1 MRPVRLELKG
11 FTSFRDDQAIDFDG
25 LDLFAIAGPT
35 GSGKSSILDAITY
48 ALYGY
53 VDRVGRQVGQ
63 LISQGQPRMAVM
75 LQFGVGKDRYRVTR
89 STPAHGASKILLE
102 GWQDG
107 EWRQAGEGADRVRE
121 ADAMIKQAIGL
132 DYDAFTR
139 SVLLP
144 QGKFAE
150 FLVGDA
156 RDRRS
161 ILTELLGLELFERL
175 AKLTGEI
182 KRVASA
188 DADANER
195 LLSTEYAGV
204 TEEAVTEAAAVA
216 DEASARDA
224 SLAKAEGTI
233 RKLSDRWAE
242 TARSVQELRTCAVD
256 ARHAG
261 GIAAESAEALEE
273 LADRLVDARA
283 AATASAKAAEARAKE
298 AVKAKTALDKAEADW
313 GGAKQVASLR
323 ARAEGLAGVRAEV
336 TKARTAAKVAGAS
349 IPKLA
354 KALEAAELAVAARV
368 AEAEAAI
375 AALEASE
382 EALDRATHADLVAAV
397 RSGVKVGEPCP
408 VCGRDIESLPKGRGR
423 GAQVLERAKAGHA
436 KARGSAEHA
445 SEALQRAR
453 MDRDGAERE
462 AAQAERE
469 ASRIEEDLA
478 TLNEELDL
486 AETELG
492 AAFGAKVPADPIAVL
507 DGRLGRLEDLD
518 RSCDAAE
525 AALAEAKDE
534 RVAAERERD
543 ALTARAG
550 EVRGR
555 LGGLAVSGLAERA
568 RTLAGPDLGLPE
580 LPSAAT
586 ITDAAE
592 LLAVATAL
600 ADGLGSLAD
609 SLDELA
615 SARAEGEAALLAEAN
630 GIVGEGFESAPSLS
644 VLVDAVARA
653 RTAAA
658 RDAATT
664 EHRSAELRAKLANAK
679 DLIER
684 VTEQRGRAA
693 RFDALSKELRADR
706 IIAFLQVE
714 ALQILAAAGSE
725 HLSTLSGGRYRLAF
739 DQDEFFVI
747 DAWNGEERRSAR
759 TLSGGE
765 TFLASLGLAL
775 ALSQQVRSL
784 SLTRRADM
792 DSLFLDEGF
801 GTLDPETLEVVV
813 DAIEQLGSD
822 GRMVGVITHVRE
834 LALRLPARIEV
845 DGSPRGSRIQVI
857 A

>member
-1 MRPVRLELKG
+1 
-11 FTSFRDDQAIDFDG
+11 
-25 LDLFAIAGPT
+25 
-35 GSGKSSILDAITY
+35 
-48 ALYGY
+48 
-53 VDRVGRQVGQ
+53 
-63 LISQGQPRMAVM
+63 
-75 LQFGVGKDRYRVTR
+75 
-89 STPAHGASKILLE
+89 
-102 GWQDG
+102 
-107 EWRQAGEGADRVRE
+107 
-121 ADAMIKQAIGL
+121 MIKQAIGL

-408 VCGRDIESLPKGRGR
+408 VCGRDIESLPKGRG
-423 GAQVLERAKAGHA
+423 AQALERAKAGHA

-609 SLDELA
+609 GLDELA

-644 VLVDAVARA
+644 VLVDAVARV

-658 RDAATT
+658 RDAATA

-775 ALSQQVRSL
+775 ALSEQVRSL

-834 LALRLPARIEV
+834 LALRLPPRIEV

>member
-48 ALYGY
+48 ALYGS
-53 VDRVGRQVGQ
+53 VDRVGKQVAQ
-63 LISQGQPRMAVM
+63 LVSQGQPRMAVM
-75 LQFGVGKDRYRVTR
+75 LQFGVGKERYRVAR
-89 STPAHGASKILLE
+89 STPAHGGSKILLE
-102 GWQDG
+102 RWEDG

-121 ADAMIKQAIGL
+121 ADAMIRQAIGL
-132 DYDAFTR
+132 DFEAFTR

-156 RDRRS
+156 KDRRN

-175 AKLTGEI
+175 ARLAGEI
-182 KRVASA
+182 KRMASA
-188 DADANER
+188 EAGANER

-204 TEEAVTEAAAVA
+204 TEEAVAEAAAVA
-216 DEASARDA
+216 AEAAARDA
-224 SLAKAEGTI
+224 SLAAAEGTL
-233 RKLSDRWAE
+233 RKLADRWAE
-242 TARSVQELRTCAVD
+242 SERSVQELRTCAVD
-256 ARHAG
+256 ARRAG
-261 GIAAESAEALEE
+261 AIATESAQALED
-273 LADRLVDARA
+273 LADRLAEAEA
-283 AATASAKAAEARAKE
+283 AASAATTATEARAKE
-298 AVKAKTALDKAEADW
+298 ARKARAAWEKAQAGW
-313 GGAKQVASLR
+313 GGTAQLASLR
-323 ARAEGLAGVRAEV
+323 ARAEGLAGSRAEV
-336 TKARTAAKVAGAS
+336 AKARAAAKAARAL
-349 IPKLA
+349 IPKLT
-354 KALEAAELAVAARV
+354 KRLETAEQAVAARV
-368 AEAEAAI
+368 GEAEAAI
-375 AALEASE
+375 TAVESSE

-397 RSGVKVGEPCP
+397 RSGVKVGDPCP
-408 VCGRDIESLPKGRGR
+408 VCGRAIGSLPKAR
-423 GAQVLERAKAGHA
+423 GAQALERVKAAHA
-436 KARGSAEHA
+436 KARRSAEQA
-445 SEALQRAR
+445 SEGLQRAWA
-453 MDRDGAERE
+453 DRDEAKRE
-462 AAQAERE
+462 AGQAERE
-469 ASRIEEDLA
+469 AIRIEEHLA
-478 TLNEELDL
+478 GVLGEVET
-486 AETELG
+486 AEAEI
-492 AAFGAKVPADPIAVL
+492 AEAFGGRVPTDPVAVL

-518 RSCDAAE
+518 RSCDVAD

-534 RVAAERERD
+534 RGIAERERD
-543 ALTARAG
+543 GLTARAA

-555 LGGLAVSGLAERA
+555 LGGLSVSGLVERA

-580 LPSAAT
+580 LPQAAPV
-586 ITDAAE
+586 TDAGE
-592 LLAVATAL
+592 LLAAATAL
-600 ADGLGSLAD
+600 AHWLGSLAER
-609 SLDELA
+609 LDEFA
-615 SARAEGEAALLAEAN
+615 SARAEGEAALLAEAR
-630 GIVGEGFESAPSLS
+630 GTVGDGFESAANLS
-644 VLVDAVARA
+644 ELVDAVAVA

-658 RDAATT
+658 REAATA
-664 EHRSAELRAKLANAK
+664 EHRSSELRAKLANAR

-684 VTEQRGRAA
+684 VTEQRGRTS

-714 ALQILAAAGSE
+714 ALQILAAVGSE

-775 ALSQQVRSL
+775 ALSEQVRSL
-784 SLTRRADM
+784 SLTRRADL

-845 DGSPRGSRIQVI
+845 DGSPRGSQIQVI

>member
-1 MRPVRLELKG
+1 MRPIRLELKG
-11 FTSFRDDQAIDFDG
+11 FTSFRDDQVIDFEG

-35 GSGKSSILDAITY
+35 GSGKSSILDAVTY

-53 VDRVGRQVGQ
+53 VDRVGKQVGQ
-63 LISQGQPRMAVM
+63 LVSQGQPRMAVM
-75 LQFGVGKDRYRVTR
+75 LEFGVGKDRYQVAR

-102 GWQDG
+102 RWQDG

-121 ADAMIKQAIGL
+121 ADAMIKQAVGL

-156 RDRRS
+156 KDRRN

-175 AKLTGEI
+175 AKLAGEI

-188 DADANER
+188 EAEANER

-204 TEEAVTEAAAVA
+204 TEHAVADAAAVA
-216 DEASARDA
+216 KEAAAHDA
-224 SLAKAEGTI
+224 SLAAAEGEL
-233 RKLSDRWAE
+233 RKLADRWTE

-256 ARHAG
+256 ARRAAG
-261 GIAAESAEALEE
+261 VAAESAEALED
-273 LADRLVDARA
+273 LAGRLLEAQAGAKA
-283 AATASAKAAEARAKE
+283 AAKAAEARAKE
-298 AVKAKTALDKAEADW
+298 AVKAKAALGKAEGDW
-313 GGAKQVASLR
+313 GGTKKVASLR
-323 ARAEGLAGVRAEV
+323 ARAEGLAGARAEV
-336 TKARTAAKVAGAS
+336 AEVRAAAKVARAS
-349 IPKLA
+349 GPKLA
-354 KALEAAELAVAARV
+354 KALGAAEQAVAARV
-368 AEAEAAI
+368 VEAEAAI
-375 AALEASE
+375 AALEAAE
-382 EALDRATHADLVAAV
+382 AALDRATHADVVAAV
-397 RSGVKVGEPCP
+397 RSGVKVGDPCP
-408 VCGRDIESLPKGRGR
+408 VCGRAIESLPRARGVQ
-423 GAQVLERAKAGHA
+423 ALERAKAAHV
-436 KARGSAEHA
+436 KARGIAERA
-445 SEALQRAR
+445 NEALQRAR
-453 MDRDGAERE
+453 ADRDGAERE
-462 AAQAERE
+462 AGQAERE
-469 ASRIEEDLA
+469 ATRIEEQLSR
-478 TLNEELDL
+478 LLEELDI
-486 AETELG
+486 AETELA
-492 AAFGAKVPADPIAVL
+492 AAFGGKVPADPVAVL
-507 DGRLGRLEDLD
+507 DGRLERLEELD
-518 RSCDAAE
+518 RSCDGAE
-525 AALAEAKDE
+525 GALAQAKED

-555 LGGLAVSGLAERA
+555 LGGLAVSGLVERA
-568 RTLAGPDLGLPE
+568 RSLAGPELGPPGLPQ
-580 LPSAAT
+580 AAT
-586 ITDAAE
+586 ITDASE

-600 ADGLGSLAD
+600 AGGLGSLAED
-609 SLDELA
+609 LDELA
-615 SARAEGEAALLAEAN
+615 SARAEGEAAVLAEAR
-630 GIVGEGFESAPSLS
+630 GIVGGGFESEPSLS
-644 VLVDAVARA
+644 ELVDAVAGA

-658 RDAATT
+658 RDAATA
-664 EHRSAELRAKLANAK
+664 EHRSAELRTKLANAK
-679 DLIER
+679 DMIER
-684 VTEQRGRAA
+684 VTEQRGRAS

-775 ALSQQVRSL
+775 ALSEQVRSL
-784 SLTRRADM
+784 SLTRHADM

>member
-175 AKLTGEI
+175 AKLAGEI

-204 TEEAVTEAAAVA
+204 TEEAVAEAAAVA

-313 GGAKQVASLR
+313 GGDKQVASLR

-408 VCGRDIESLPKGRGR
+408 VCGRDIESLPKAP
-423 GAQVLERAKAGHA
+423 GAQALERAKAGHA

-445 SEALQRAR
+445 SEALQRGR

-492 AAFGAKVPADPIAVL
+492 ATFGAKVPADPIAVL

-534 RVAAERERD
+534 RVAAEREHD

-609 SLDELA
+609 GLDELA

-658 RDAATT
+658 RDAATA
-664 EHRSAELRAKLANAK
+664 EHRLDELRAKLANAK

-775 ALSQQVRSL
+775 ALSEQVRSL

>member
-1 MRPVRLELKG
+1 MRPIRLELKG

-35 GSGKSSILDAITY
+35 GSGKSSILDAMTY

-63 LISQGQPRMAVM
+63 LVSQGQPRMAVM
-75 LQFGVGKDRYRVTR
+75 LEFGVGKDRYRVAR
-89 STPAHGASKILLE
+89 STPARGASRILLE
-102 GWQDG
+102 RWLEG
-107 EWRQAGEGADRVRE
+107 EWRQAGEGADRIRE
-121 ADAMIKQAIGL
+121 ADAMIKQVVGL
-132 DYDAFTR
+132 DYEAFTR

-156 RDRRS
+156 KDRRN

-175 AKLTGEI
+175 AKLAGEM

-188 DADANER
+188 EADANER

-204 TEEAVTEAAAVA
+204 TEEAVADAAAVA
-216 DEASARDA
+216 KGAVARDA
-224 SLAKAEGTI
+224 SLAAAEGEL
-233 RKLSDRWAE
+233 RKLADRWAE

-256 ARHAG
+256 ARRAAG
-261 GIAAESAEALEE
+261 VAAESAGELQDLAGGLLEAQ
-273 LADRLVDARA
+273 AR
-283 AATASAKAAEARAKE
+283 AKAAAKAVDARAKE
-298 AVKAKTALDKAEADW
+298 AMKAKAALEAEADW
-313 GGAKQVASLR
+313 GGTKRVASLR
-323 ARAEGLAGVRAEV
+323 ARAEGLAGAQVEVAEARA
-336 TKARTAAKVAGAS
+336 AAKTARAS
-349 IPKLA
+349 GPKLA
-354 KALEAAELAVAARV
+354 KALEAAEQAIAARV
-368 AEAEAAI
+368 AEAEASI
-375 AALEASE
+375 AALEAAES
-382 EALDRATHADLVAAV
+382 ALDRATHADLVAAV
-397 RSGVKVGEPCP
+397 QSGVKGGDPCP
-408 VCGRDIESLPKGRGR
+408 VCGRAIESLPKAR
-423 GAQVLERAKAGHA
+423 GAQALERAKAAHA
-436 KARGSAEHA
+436 KARGNAETA
-445 SEALQRAR
+445 REALQRAR
-453 MDRDGAERE
+453 ADRDGAERE
-462 AAQAERE
+462 AGQAERE
-469 ASRIEEDLA
+469 ATRIEEQLSR
-478 TLNEELDL
+478 LLEELDI
-486 AETELG
+486 AESELTAG
-492 AAFGAKVPADPIAVL
+492 FEEKVPADPVAVL
-507 DGRLGRLEDLD
+507 DGRLERLEELD
-518 RSCDAAE
+518 RSCDGAQ
-525 AALAEAKDE
+525 AALAEAKEE
-534 RVAAERERD
+534 RVGAERERD
-543 ALTARAG
+543 GIAARAG

-555 LGGLAVSGLAERA
+555 LGGLAVSGLIERI
-568 RTLAGPDLGLPE
+568 RSFAGPELGLPE
-580 LPSAAT
+580 LPQDAA
-586 ITDAAE
+586 ITDAGE
-592 LLAVATAL
+592 LLAVAKAL
-600 ADGLGSLAD
+600 AEGLGSVAED
-609 SLDELA
+609 LDQLA
-615 SARAEGEAALLAEAN
+615 SARAEGEADLLAEAR
-630 GIVGEGFESAPSLS
+630 GIVGDGFESAQSLS
-644 VLVDAVARA
+644 ELVDAVAGA

-658 RDAATT
+658 RDAATA

-684 VTEQRGRAA
+684 VADQRARAS

-714 ALQILAAAGSE
+714 ALQILAAAGAE
-725 HLSTLSGGRYRLAF
+725 HLSILSGGRYRLAF

-775 ALSQQVRSL
+775 ALSEQVRSL
-784 SLTRRADM
+784 SLSPRADM

-845 DGSPRGSRIQVI
+845 EGSPRGSRIQVM

>member
-48 ALYGY
+48 ALFGY
-53 VDRVGRQVGQ
+53 VDRVGKQVAQ
-63 LISQGQPRMAVM
+63 LVSQGQPRMAVM
-75 LQFGVGKDRYRVTR
+75 LQFGVGKERYRVAR
-89 STPAHGASKILLE
+89 STPTHGGSKILLE
-102 GWQDG
+102 RWEDG

-132 DYDAFTR
+132 DYEAFTR

-156 RDRRS
+156 KDRRN

-175 AKLTGEI
+175 ARLAGEI
-182 KRVASA
+182 KRTASA
-188 DADANER
+188 EAGANER

-204 TEEAVTEAAAVA
+204 TEEAVAEAAAVA
-216 DEASARDA
+216 EEAAARDA
-224 SLAKAEGTI
+224 NLADAEVTL
-233 RKLSDRWAE
+233 RKLADRWAE
-242 TARSVQELRTCAVD
+242 TERSVRELRTCAVD
-256 ARHAG
+256 ARRAG
-261 GIAAESAEALEE
+261 TIAAESAEALED
-273 LADRLVDARA
+273 LADRLVEAEAAASAAAKATEAGAKEARKARA
-283 AATASAKAAEARAKE
+283 ALEKAQ
-298 AVKAKTALDKAEADW
+298 TGW
-313 GGAKQVASLR
+313 GGTAQVASLR
-323 ARAEGLAGVRAEV
+323 ARAEALAGSRAEV
-336 TKARTAAKVAGAS
+336 AKARAAAKAARAV

-354 KALEAAELAVAARV
+354 KGVEAAEQAVAAQV
-368 AEAEAAI
+368 GEAEAAI
-375 AALEASE
+375 AAFESSE

-397 RSGVKVGEPCP
+397 RSGVNVGDPCP
-408 VCGRDIESLPKGRGR
+408 VCGRAIGSLPKAR
-423 GAQVLERAKAGHA
+423 GAQGLERAKAAHA
-436 KARGSAEHA
+436 TARRSAEQA

-453 MDRDGAERE
+453 ADRDE
-462 AAQAERE
+462 AARQAGQAERE
-469 ASRIEEDLA
+469 SIRIEEHLA
-478 TLNEELDL
+478 GVMGELES
-486 AETELG
+486 AESEI
-492 AAFGAKVPADPIAVL
+492 AEAFGGRVPTDAVAVL
-507 DGRLGRLEDLD
+507 DGRLARLEDLD
-518 RSCDAAE
+518 RSCDVAE

-534 RVAAERERD
+534 RVIAERERD
-543 ALTARAG
+543 GLIARAA

-555 LGGLAVSGLAERA
+555 LGGLSVSGLVERA

-580 LPSAAT
+580 LPQAAPV
-586 ITDAAE
+586 TDAGE
-592 LLAVATAL
+592 LLAAATAL
-600 ADGLGSLAD
+600 AHGLGSLAER
-609 SLDELA
+609 LDELA
-615 SARAEGEAALLAEAN
+615 SARAEGEAALLAEAR
-630 GIVGEGFESAPSLS
+630 GTVGVGFEPAASLS
-644 VLVDAVARA
+644 ELVDAVAGA

-658 RDAATT
+658 REAATA
-664 EHRSAELRAKLANAK
+664 EHRSSELMAKLANAR

-684 VTEQRGRAA
+684 VTEQRGRAS

-725 HLSTLSGGRYRLAF
+725 HLSILSGGRYRLAF

-775 ALSQQVRSL
+775 ALSEQVRSL
-784 SLTRRADM
+784 SLTRRADL

-845 DGSPRGSRIQVI
+845 DGSPRGSQIQVI

>member
-53 VDRVGRQVGQ
+53 VDRVGKQVGQ
-63 LISQGQPRMAVM
+63 LVSQGQPRMAVM
-75 LQFGVGKDRYRVTR
+75 LQFGVGKDRYRVAR

-102 GWQDG
+102 RWQDG

-175 AKLTGEI
+175 AKLAGEI
-182 KRVASA
+182 KRMASA
-188 DADANER
+188 DAEANER

-204 TEEAVTEAAAVA
+204 TEEAVAEAAAVA

-224 SLAKAEGTI
+224 SLAEAEGTL

-256 ARHAG
+256 ARNAG

-273 LADRLVDARA
+273 LADRLVDAQA
-283 AATASAKAAEARAKE
+283 AALASAKAAEARAKE
-298 AVKAKTALDKAEADW
+298 AAKAKTALEKAEADW

-323 ARAEGLAGVRAEV
+323 ARAEGLAGARAEV
-336 TKARTAAKVAGAS
+336 AKARAAAKAAGTS
-349 IPKLA
+349 IPKLI
-354 KALEAAELAVAARV
+354 KALEGAELAVAARV

-375 AALEASE
+375 LALKASE
-382 EALDRATHADLVAAV
+382 EALDRATHADLVVAV

-408 VCGRDIESLPKGRGR
+408 ICGRAIESLPKAR
-423 GAQVLERAKAGHA
+423 GAQAQERAKAAHA
-436 KARGSAEHA
+436 KARGSAAHA
-445 SEALQRAR
+445 SEALQHAR
-453 MDRDGAERE
+453 TDRDGAERE
-462 AAQAERE
+462 ADQAERE
-469 ASRIEEDLA
+469 ASRIDADLA
-478 TLNEELDL
+478 TLNEELEL
-486 AETELG
+486 AETELA
-492 AAFGAKVPADPIAVL
+492 AAFGGKIPGDPIAVL
-507 DGRLGRLEDLD
+507 DGRLERLEDLD

-543 ALTARAG
+543 ALTALAG

-555 LGGLAVSGLAERA
+555 LGGLAVSGLADRA
-568 RTLAGPDLGLPE
+568 RTLVGPDLVLPE
-580 LPSAAT
+580 LPSAAA

-592 LLAVATAL
+592 LLTVATAL

-609 SLDELA
+609 GLDELA
-615 SARAEGEAALLAEAN
+615 SARAQGEAAILAEAN
-630 GIVGEGFESAPSLS
+630 GIVGEGFESAPSLPE
-644 VLVDAVARA
+644 LVDAVAQA

-658 RDAATT
+658 RDAATA
-664 EHRSAELRAKLANAK
+664 EHRSAALRAKLENAK

-684 VTEQRGRAA
+684 VTEQRGRAS

-725 HLSTLSGGRYRLAF
+725 HLLTLSGGRYRLAF
-739 DQDEFFVI
+739 DNDEFFVI

-775 ALSQQVRSL
+775 ALSEQVRSL
-784 SLTRRADM
+784 SLTGRADM

>member
-48 ALYGY
+48 ALYGS
-53 VDRVGRQVGQ
+53 VDRVGRQVAQ
-63 LISQGQPRMAVM
+63 LVSQGQPRMAVM
-75 LQFGVGKDRYRVTR
+75 LQFGVGKERYRVAR
-89 STPAHGASKILLE
+89 STPAHGGSKILLE
-102 GWQDG
+102 RWEDG
-107 EWRQAGEGADRVRE
+107 EWSQAGEGADRVRE
-121 ADAMIKQAIGL
+121 ADAMIRQAIGL
-132 DYDAFTR
+132 DYEAFTR

-156 RDRRS
+156 KDRRN

-175 AKLTGEI
+175 ARLAGEI
-182 KRVASA
+182 KRMASA
-188 DADANER
+188 EAGANER

-204 TEEAVTEAAAVA
+204 TEEAVAEAAAVA
-216 DEASARDA
+216 AEAAARDA
-224 SLAKAEGTI
+224 SLAAAEGTL
-233 RKLSDRWAE
+233 RMLADRWAE
-242 TARSVQELRTCAVD
+242 TERSVQELRACAVD
-256 ARHAG
+256 ARRAG
-261 GIAAESAEALEE
+261 AISAQSAEALED
-273 LADRLVDARA
+273 LADRLAEAETAASA
-283 AATASAKAAEARAKE
+283 AAKATEARAKE
-298 AVKAKTALDKAEADW
+298 ARKASAALEKARASW
-313 GGAKQVASLR
+313 GGTAQVASLR
-323 ARAEGLAGVRAEV
+323 GRAEALAGSRTDVAKARA
-336 TKARTAAKVAGAS
+336 AAKAARAV

-354 KALEAAELAVAARV
+354 KRLEAADQTVAARV
-368 AEAEAAI
+368 GEAEAAI
-375 AALEASE
+375 AAVESSE

-397 RSGVKVGEPCP
+397 RSGVKVGDPCP
-408 VCGRDIESLPKGRGR
+408 VCGRAIGSLPQASR
-423 GAQVLERAKAGHA
+423 AQGLERAKAAHA
-436 KARGSAEHA
+436 KARRSAERA

-453 MDRDGAERE
+453 ADRDEAERD
-462 AAQAERE
+462 AGQAERE
-469 ASRIEEDLA
+469 AIRIEEHLA
-478 TLNEELDL
+478 GLMGERES
-486 AETELG
+486 AESEI
-492 AAFGAKVPADPIAVL
+492 AEAFGGRVPTDAVAVL

-518 RSCDAAE
+518 RSCDVAE

-534 RVAAERERD
+534 RGIAERERD
-543 ALTARAG
+543 GLIARAA

-555 LGGLAVSGLAERA
+555 LGGLTVSGLVDRA
-568 RTLAGPDLGLPE
+568 RILAGPDLGLLE
-580 LPSAAT
+580 LPQAAPV
-586 ITDAAE
+586 TDAGE
-592 LLAVATAL
+592 LLVAATAL
-600 ADGLGSLAD
+600 AHGLGSLAER
-609 SLDELA
+609 LDEIA
-615 SARAEGEAALLAEAN
+615 SSRAEGEAAVLAEARS
-630 GIVGEGFESAPSLS
+630 IVGDGFESAASMS
-644 VLVDAVARA
+644 ELVDAVAGA
-653 RTAAA
+653 HTAAA
-658 RDAATT
+658 REAATA
-664 EHRSAELRAKLANAK
+664 EHRSSELMAKLANARE
-679 DLIER
+679 LIER
-684 VTEQRGRAA
+684 VTEQRGRAS

-775 ALSQQVRSL
+775 ALSEQVRSL
-784 SLTRRADM
+784 SLTRRADLE
-792 DSLFLDEGF
+792 SLFLDEGF

-845 DGSPRGSRIQVI
+845 DGSPRGSQIQVI

>member
-53 VDRVGRQVGQ
+53 VDRVGRQVAQ
-63 LISQGQPRMAVM
+63 LVSQGQPRMAVM
-75 LQFGVGKDRYRVTR
+75 LQFGVGKDRFRVAR
-89 STPAHGASKILLE
+89 STPAHGGSKILLE
-102 GWQDG
+102 RWQEG

-121 ADAMIKQAIGL
+121 ADAMIRQAIGL
-132 DYDAFTR
+132 DYEAFTR

-156 RDRRS
+156 KDRRN

-175 AKLTGEI
+175 AKLAGEI

-188 DADANER
+188 EADANER

-204 TEEAVTEAAAVA
+204 TEEAVAEAAAVA
-216 DEASARDA
+216 AEAAARDA
-224 SLAKAEGTI
+224 SLAGAEGAL
-233 RKLSDRWAE
+233 RKLADRWAE
-242 TARSVQELRTCAVD
+242 TERSVQGLRTCAAD
-256 ARHAG
+256 TRRAG
-261 GIAAESAEALEE
+261 GIAAESAEALED
-273 LADRLVDARA
+273 LADRLVGAEA
-283 AATASAKAAEARAKE
+283 AATAAAKAAEARAKE
-298 AVKAKTALDKAEADW
+298 ARKAKAASEKVQADW
-313 GGAKQVASLR
+313 GGTARVASLR
-323 ARAEGLAGVRAEV
+323 ARAEGFAGSRAEV
-336 TKARTAAKVAGAS
+336 AKARAAAKGAGAL

-354 KALEAAELAVAARV
+354 KTLEAAEQAVAARV

-375 AALEASE
+375 AALESSE

-397 RSGVKVGEPCP
+397 RSGVKAGDPCP
-408 VCGRDIESLPKGRGR
+408 VCGRAIESLPKVRGTQ
-423 GAQVLERAKAGHA
+423 ALERAKAAHA
-436 KARGSAEHA
+436 KARGSAEQA
-445 SEALQRAR
+445 GEALQRAR
-453 MDRDGAERE
+453 ADRDGAERE
-462 AAQAERE
+462 AGQAERE
-469 ASRIEEDLA
+469 ATRIEEHLA
-478 TLNEELDL
+478 TVMEEL
-486 AETELG
+486 ETEESEI
-492 AAFGAKVPADPIAVL
+492 AAAIGGRVPADPVAVL

-518 RSCDAAE
+518 RSCDLAE
-525 AALAEAKDE
+525 AALTEAKDE
-534 RVAAERERD
+534 RVIAERERD
-543 ALTARAG
+543 GLMARAS

-555 LGGLAVSGLAERA
+555 LGGLSVSGLAERA
-568 RTLAGPDLGLPE
+568 RTLAGSDLGLAE
-580 LPSAAT
+580 LPRVAPV
-586 ITDAAE
+586 TDTNE

-600 ADGLGSLAD
+600 ARGLGSLAEG
-609 SLDELA
+609 LDELA
-615 SARAEGEAALLAEAN
+615 SARAEGEAALLAEAQ
-630 GIVGEGFESAPSLS
+630 GVVGDGFESAPSLS
-644 VLVDAVARA
+644 ELVDAVARA
-653 RTAAA
+653 RNAAA
-658 RDAATT
+658 RDAATA
-664 EHRSAELRAKLANAK
+664 EHRSAELKAKLANAR

-684 VTEQRGRAA
+684 VTEQRGRAS
-693 RFDALSKELRADR
+693 RFEALSKELRADR

-725 HLSTLSGGRYRLAF
+725 HLSTMSGGRYRLAF
-739 DQDEFFVI
+739 DKDEFFVI

-775 ALSQQVRSL
+775 ALSEQVRSL

-845 DGSPRGSRIQVI
+845 DGSPRGSQIQVI

>member
-11 FTSFRDDQAIDFDG
+11 FTSFRDDQAIDFEG

-48 ALYGY
+48 ALYGS
-53 VDRVGRQVGQ
+53 VDRVGRQVAQ
-63 LISQGQPRMAVM
+63 LVSQGQPRMAVM
-75 LQFGVGKDRYRVTR
+75 LQFGVGKERYRVAR
-89 STPAHGASKILLE
+89 STPAHGGSKILLE
-102 GWQDG
+102 RWEDG

-121 ADAMIKQAIGL
+121 ADAMIRQAVGL
-132 DYDAFTR
+132 DYEAFTR

-156 RDRRS
+156 KDRRN

-175 AKLTGEI
+175 ARLAGEI
-182 KRVASA
+182 KRMASA
-188 DADANER
+188 EAGANER

-204 TEEAVTEAAAVA
+204 TEEAVAEAAAVA
-216 DEASARDA
+216 AEAAARDA
-224 SLAKAEGTI
+224 SLAGAEGTL
-233 RKLSDRWAE
+233 RKLADRWAE
-242 TARSVQELRTCAVD
+242 TERSVQELRTCAAD
-256 ARHAG
+256 ARRAG
-261 GIAAESAEALEE
+261 AISAESAEALED
-273 LADRLVDARA
+273 LADRLAEAEAAASAAAKATEARTKEARKARA
-283 AATASAKAAEARAKE
+283 AWEKARAG
-298 AVKAKTALDKAEADW
+298 W
-313 GGAKQVASLR
+313 GGTAQVASLR
-323 ARAEGLAGVRAEV
+323 ARAEALVGSRADV
-336 TKARTAAKVAGAS
+336 AKARAAAKAARAV

-354 KALEAAELAVAARV
+354 KRLEGAEQAVAARV
-368 AEAEAAI
+368 GEAEAAI
-375 AALEASE
+375 AAVESSE

-397 RSGVKVGEPCP
+397 RSGVKVGDPCP
-408 VCGRDIESLPKGRGR
+408 VCGRAIESLPKAR
-423 GAQVLERAKAGHA
+423 GAQALERVKASHA
-436 KARGSAEHA
+436 KARRSAEQA

-453 MDRDGAERE
+453 ADRGEAERE
-462 AAQAERE
+462 AGQAKRE
-469 ASRIEEDLA
+469 AIRIEEH
-478 TLNEELDL
+478 L
-486 AETELG
+486 AEVLG
-492 AAFGAKVPADPIAVL
+492 DVESAESEIAEAFGGRVPTDPVAVL
-507 DGRLGRLEDLD
+507 DGRLGRLEELD
-518 RSCDAAE
+518 RSSDVAE
-525 AALAEAKDE
+525 ATLAEAKDE
-534 RVAAERERD
+534 RVIAERERD
-543 ALTARAG
+543 GLIARAA

-555 LGGLAVSGLAERA
+555 LGGLSVSGLVERA
-568 RTLAGPDLGLPE
+568 RTLAGPDLGLKE
-580 LPSAAT
+580 LPQAAPV
-586 ITDAAE
+586 TDMRE
-592 LLAVATAL
+592 LLAAATAL
-600 ADGLGSLAD
+600 AHGLGSLAER
-609 SLDELA
+609 LDELA
-615 SARAEGEAALLAEAN
+615 SARAEGEAVLLAEAKDT
-630 GIVGEGFESAPSLS
+630 VGDGFESAASLS
-644 VLVDAVARA
+644 ELVDAVAGA
-653 RTAAA
+653 RTAAS
-658 RDAATT
+658 REAATA
-664 EHRSAELRAKLANAK
+664 EHRSAELMAKLANAR
-679 DLIER
+679 DLIEQ
-684 VTEQRGRAA
+684 VTGQRGRAS

-775 ALSQQVRSL
+775 ALSEQVRSL
-784 SLTRRADM
+784 SLTRRADL

-845 DGSPRGSRIQVI
+845 DGSPRGSQIQVI

>member
-1 MRPVRLELKG
+1 
-11 FTSFRDDQAIDFDG
+11 
-25 LDLFAIAGPT
+25 
-35 GSGKSSILDAITY
+35 
-48 ALYGY
+48 
-53 VDRVGRQVGQ
+53 
-63 LISQGQPRMAVM
+63 MAVM
-75 LQFGVGKDRYRVTR
+75 LQFGVGKDRYRVAR

-102 GWQDG
+102 RWQDG

-175 AKLTGEI
+175 AKLAGEI

-216 DEASARDA
+216 DKASVRDA

-261 GIAAESAEALEE
+261 GIAAESAEALE
-273 LADRLVDARA
+273 
-283 AATASAKAAEARAKE
+283 
-298 AVKAKTALDKAEADW
+298 
-313 GGAKQVASLR
+313 
-323 ARAEGLAGVRAEV
+323 
-336 TKARTAAKVAGAS
+336 
-349 IPKLA
+349 
-354 KALEAAELAVAARV
+354 ELAVAARV

-408 VCGRDIESLPKGRGR
+408 VCGRDIESLPKGRG
-423 GAQVLERAKAGHA
+423 AQALERAKAGHA

-600 ADGLGSLAD
+600 ADGLGWLAAG
-609 SLDELA
+609 LGELA

-630 GIVGEGFESAPSLS
+630 GIVGEGFEPAPSLS

-658 RDAATT
+658 RDAATA
-664 EHRSAELRAKLANAK
+664 EHRLAELRAKLANAK
-679 DLIER
+679 DLKIGR
-684 VTEQRGRAA
+684 ASCRGR
-693 RFDALSKELRADR
+693 
-706 IIAFLQVE
+706 VE
-714 ALQILAAAGSE
+714 R
-725 HLSTLSGGRYRLAF
+725 GGA
-739 DQDEFFVI
+739 
-747 DAWNGEERRSAR
+747 
-759 TLSGGE
+759 
-765 TFLASLGLAL
+765 
-775 ALSQQVRSL
+775 
-784 SLTRRADM
+784 
-792 DSLFLDEGF
+792 
-801 GTLDPETLEVVV
+801 
-813 DAIEQLGSD
+813 
-822 GRMVGVITHVRE
+822 
-834 LALRLPARIEV
+834 
-845 DGSPRGSRIQVI
+845 
-857 A
+857 

>member
-48 ALYGY
+48 ALYGS
-53 VDRVGRQVGQ
+53 VDRVGKQVAQ
-63 LISQGQPRMAVM
+63 LVSQGQPRMAVM
-75 LQFGVGKDRYRVTR
+75 LQFGVGKERYRVAR
-89 STPAHGASKILLE
+89 STPAHGGSKILLE
-102 GWQDG
+102 RWQDG

-121 ADAMIKQAIGL
+121 ADAMIRQAIGL
-132 DYDAFTR
+132 DFEAFTR

-156 RDRRS
+156 KDRRN

-175 AKLTGEI
+175 ARLAGEI
-182 KRVASA
+182 KRMASA
-188 DADANER
+188 EAGANER

-204 TEEAVTEAAAVA
+204 TEEAVAEAAAVA
-216 DEASARDA
+216 AEAAARDA
-224 SLAKAEGTI
+224 SLAAAEGTL
-233 RKLSDRWAE
+233 RKLADRWAE
-242 TARSVQELRTCAVD
+242 TERSVQELRTSAVD
-256 ARHAG
+256 ARRAAA
-261 GIAAESAEALEE
+261 IATESAEALED
-273 LADRLVDARA
+273 LADRLAKAEAAASA
-283 AATASAKAAEARAKE
+283 AATATEARAKE
-298 AVKAKTALDKAEADW
+298 ARKARTAWEKAQAGW
-313 GGAKQVASLR
+313 GGTAQVASLR
-323 ARAEGLAGVRAEV
+323 AKAEGLAGSRAEV
-336 TKARTAAKVAGAS
+336 AKARAAAKATRAM

-354 KALEAAELAVAARV
+354 KRLEAAEQAVAARV
-368 AEAEAAI
+368 GEAEAAI
-375 AALEASE
+375 AAVASSE
-382 EALDRATHADLVAAV
+382 EALDRAIHADLVAAV
-397 RSGVKVGEPCP
+397 RSGVKVGDPCP
-408 VCGRDIESLPKGRGR
+408 VCGRTIGSLPKAR
-423 GAQVLERAKAGHA
+423 GAHALERVKAAHA
-436 KARGSAEHA
+436 KARRSAEQA
-445 SEALQRAR
+445 SEGLQRAR
-453 MDRDGAERE
+453 ADRDEAKRE
-462 AAQAERE
+462 AGQAERE
-469 ASRIEEDLA
+469 AIWIEEHLVGV
-478 TLNEELDL
+478 LGELET
-486 AETELG
+486 AESEI
-492 AAFGAKVPADPIAVL
+492 AEAFGGRVPTDPVAVL
-507 DGRLGRLEDLD
+507 DGRLERLEDLD
-518 RSCDAAE
+518 RTCDVAE
-525 AALAEAKDE
+525 AAFAEAKDE
-534 RVAAERERD
+534 RVIAERERD
-543 ALTARAG
+543 GLSARAA

-555 LGGLAVSGLAERA
+555 LGGLSVSGLVERA

-580 LPSAAT
+580 LPQVAPVAP
-586 ITDAAE
+586 DE
-592 LLAVATAL
+592 LLAAATAL
-600 ADGLGSLAD
+600 AHGLGSLAER
-609 SLDELA
+609 LDEFA
-615 SARAEGEAALLAEAN
+615 SARAEGEAVLVAEAR
-630 GIVGEGFESAPSLS
+630 GTVGDGFESAASLS
-644 VLVDAVARA
+644 ELIDAVAGA

-658 RDAATT
+658 REAATA
-664 EHRSAELRAKLANAK
+664 EHRSSELMTKLVNAR

-684 VTEQRGRAA
+684 VTEQRGRASS
-693 RFDALSKELRADR
+693 FDALSKELRADR

-714 ALQILAAAGSE
+714 ALQILAAVGSE

-775 ALSQQVRSL
+775 ALSEQVRSL
-784 SLTRRADM
+784 SLTRRADL

-845 DGSPRGSRIQVI
+845 DGSPRGSQIQVI

>member
-48 ALYGY
+48 ALYGS
-53 VDRVGRQVGQ
+53 VDRVGKQVAQ
-63 LISQGQPRMAVM
+63 LVSQGQPRMAVM
-75 LQFGVGKDRYRVTR
+75 LQFGVGKERYRVAR
-89 STPAHGASKILLE
+89 STPAHGGSKILLE
-102 GWQDG
+102 RWEDG

-121 ADAMIKQAIGL
+121 ADAMIRQAIGL
-132 DYDAFTR
+132 DYEAFTR

-156 RDRRS
+156 KDRRN

-175 AKLTGEI
+175 ARLAGEI
-182 KRVASA
+182 KRMASA
-188 DADANER
+188 EAGANER

-204 TEEAVTEAAAVA
+204 TEEAVAEAAVVA
-216 DEASARDA
+216 AEAAARDA
-224 SLAKAEGTI
+224 SLADAEATL
-233 RKLSDRWAE
+233 RMLAERWAK
-242 TARSVQELRTCAVD
+242 TQRSVQELRTCAVD
-256 ARHAG
+256 ARRAG
-261 GIAAESAEALEE
+261 AISAESAEALED
-273 LADRLVDARA
+273 LADRLAEAETAASA
-283 AATASAKAAEARAKE
+283 AATATEARWKE
-298 AVKAKTALDKAEADW
+298 ARKASAALEKARSRW
-313 GGAKQVASLR
+313 GGTAQMASLR
-323 ARAEGLAGVRAEV
+323 ARAEVLAESRVDVA
-336 TKARTAAKVAGAS
+336 KARAAAKAARAV

-354 KALEAAELAVAARV
+354 KRLEAAEQAVAARV
-368 AEAEAAI
+368 GEAEAAI
-375 AALEASE
+375 AAVESSE

-397 RSGVKVGEPCP
+397 RSGVKAGEPCP
-408 VCGRDIESLPKGRGR
+408 VCGRAIGSLPKAPR
-423 GAQVLERAKAGHA
+423 AQGLERAKAAHA
-436 KARGSAEHA
+436 KARRSAEQA

-453 MDRDGAERE
+453 ADRDEAEGE
-462 AAQAERE
+462 AGQAERE
-469 ASRIEEDLA
+469 AIRIEEHLA
-478 TLNEELDL
+478 GVMGVLES
-486 AETELG
+486 AESEI
-492 AAFGAKVPADPIAVL
+492 AEAFGGRVPTDAVAVL

-518 RSCDAAE
+518 RSCDVAE

-534 RVAAERERD
+534 RGIAERERD
-543 ALTARAG
+543 GLVARAA

-555 LGGLAVSGLAERA
+555 LGGLSVSGLVERA

-580 LPSAAT
+580 LPQAAPF
-586 ITDAAE
+586 TDASE
-592 LLAVATAL
+592 LLAAATAL
-600 ADGLGSLAD
+600 AHGLGSLAER
-609 SLDELA
+609 LDELA
-615 SARAEGEAALLAEAN
+615 SARAEGEAALLAEARSTA
-630 GIVGEGFESAPSLS
+630 GDGFESAASLS
-644 VLVDAVARA
+644 ELVDAVAGA

-658 RDAATT
+658 REAATA
-664 EHRSAELRAKLANAK
+664 EHRSSELMAKLTNARE
-679 DLIER
+679 LIER
-684 VTEQRGRAA
+684 VTEQRGRAS

-775 ALSQQVRSL
+775 ALSEQVRSL
-784 SLTRRADM
+784 SLNRRADL

-845 DGSPRGSRIQVI
+845 DGAPRGSQIQVI

>member
-48 ALYGY
+48 ALYGS
-53 VDRVGRQVGQ
+53 VDRVGKQVAQ
-63 LISQGQPRMAVM
+63 LVSQGQPRMAVM
-75 LQFGVGKDRYRVTR
+75 LQFGVGKERYRVAR
-89 STPAHGASKILLE
+89 STPAHGGSKILLE
-102 GWQDG
+102 RWQDG

-121 ADAMIKQAIGL
+121 ADAMIRQAIGL
-132 DYDAFTR
+132 DFEAFTR

-156 RDRRS
+156 KDRRN

-175 AKLTGEI
+175 ARLAGEI
-182 KRVASA
+182 KRMASA
-188 DADANER
+188 EAGANER

-204 TEEAVTEAAAVA
+204 TEEAVAEAAVVA
-216 DEASARDA
+216 AEAAARDA
-224 SLAKAEGTI
+224 SLAAAESAL
-233 RKLSDRWAE
+233 RMLADRWAE
-242 TARSVQELRTCAVD
+242 TERSVQELRACAVD
-256 ARHAG
+256 ARRAG
-261 GIAAESAEALEE
+261 AISAQSAEALED
-273 LADRLVDARA
+273 LADRLAEAETAASA
-283 AATASAKAAEARAKE
+283 AATATEARAKE
-298 AVKAKTALDKAEADW
+298 ARKARAAWEKAQAGW
-313 GGAKQVASLR
+313 GGTAQVASLR
-323 ARAEGLAGVRAEV
+323 ARAEALAGSRAEV
-336 TKARTAAKVAGAS
+336 AKARAAAKAARAL

-354 KALEAAELAVAARV
+354 KRLEAAEQAVAARV
-368 AEAEAAI
+368 GEAEAAI
-375 AALEASE
+375 AAVESSE

-397 RSGVKVGEPCP
+397 RSGVKVGDPCP
-408 VCGRDIESLPKGRGR
+408 VCGRAIGSLPQASRVQG
-423 GAQVLERAKAGHA
+423 LERAKAAHA
-436 KARGSAEHA
+436 KARRSAEQA

-453 MDRDGAERE
+453 TDRDEAERD
-462 AAQAERE
+462 AGQAERE
-469 ASRIEEDLA
+469 AIRIEEHLA
-478 TLNEELDL
+478 GLIGERES
-486 AETELG
+486 AESEI
-492 AAFGAKVPADPIAVL
+492 AEAFGGRVPTDAVAVL

-518 RSCDAAE
+518 RACDVAE

-534 RVAAERERD
+534 RGIAERERD
-543 ALTARAG
+543 GLIARAA

-555 LGGLAVSGLAERA
+555 LGGLSVSGLVERA
-568 RTLAGPDLGLPE
+568 RILAGPDLGLLE
-580 LPSAAT
+580 LPQGAPV
-586 ITDAAE
+586 TDAGE
-592 LLAVATAL
+592 LLAAATAL
-600 ADGLGSLAD
+600 AHGLGSLAER
-609 SLDELA
+609 LDELA
-615 SARAEGEAALLAEAN
+615 SSRAEGEAAVLAEARS
-630 GIVGEGFESAPSLS
+630 IVGDGFESAASMS
-644 VLVDAVARA
+644 ELVDAVAGA

-658 RDAATT
+658 REAATA
-664 EHRSAELRAKLANAK
+664 EHRSSELMAKLANARE
-679 DLIER
+679 LIER
-684 VTEQRGRAA
+684 VTEQRGRAS

-714 ALQILAAAGSE
+714 ALEILAAAGSE

-775 ALSQQVRSL
+775 ALSEQVRSL
-784 SLTRRADM
+784 SLTRRADLE
-792 DSLFLDEGF
+792 SLFLDEGF

-845 DGSPRGSRIQVI
+845 DGSPRGSQIQVI

>member
-48 ALYGY
+48 ALYGS
-53 VDRVGRQVGQ
+53 VDRVGRQVAQ
-63 LISQGQPRMAVM
+63 LVSQGQPRMAVM
-75 LQFGVGKDRYRVTR
+75 LQFGVGKERYRVAR
-89 STPAHGASKILLE
+89 STPAHGGSKILLE
-102 GWQDG
+102 RWEDG

-121 ADAMIKQAIGL
+121 ADAMIRRAIGL
-132 DYDAFTR
+132 DYEAFTR

-156 RDRRS
+156 KDRRN

-175 AKLTGEI
+175 ARLAGEI
-182 KRVASA
+182 KRMASA
-188 DADANER
+188 EAGANER

-204 TEEAVTEAAAVA
+204 TEEAVAEAAAA
-216 DEASARDA
+216 AAEAAAREA
-224 SLAKAEGTI
+224 SLAGAEGTL
-233 RKLSDRWAE
+233 RKLANRWAE
-242 TARSVQELRTCAVD
+242 TERSVQELRTCAVD
-256 ARHAG
+256 ARRAG
-261 GIAAESAEALEE
+261 AISAESAEALED
-273 LADRLVDARA
+273 LADRLAEA
-283 AATASAKAAEARAKE
+283 EAGASAAVKATEARAKE
-298 AVKAKTALDKAEADW
+298 ARKARAAFEKAQAGW
-313 GGAKQVASLR
+313 GGAAQVASLR
-323 ARAEGLAGVRAEV
+323 ARAEALAGSRAEV
-336 TKARTAAKVAGAS
+336 AKAQTAARAARAV

-354 KALEAAELAVAARV
+354 KRLEVAEQAVAARV
-368 AEAEAAI
+368 GEAEAAI
-375 AALEASE
+375 AAVESSG

-397 RSGVKVGEPCP
+397 RSGVKVGDPCP
-408 VCGRDIESLPKGRGR
+408 VCGRAIESLPKAR
-423 GAQVLERAKAGHA
+423 GAQALERVKAAHA
-436 KARGSAEHA
+436 KARRSAEQA

-453 MDRDGAERE
+453 ADRDEAERE
-462 AAQAERE
+462 AGQAERE
-469 ASRIEEDLA
+469 AIRIEEHLA
-478 TLNEELDL
+478 GLIGELES
-486 AETELG
+486 AESEI
-492 AAFGAKVPADPIAVL
+492 AEAFGGKVPTDAVAVL

-518 RSCDAAE
+518 RSCDVAE
-525 AALAEAKDE
+525 AALAAAKDE
-534 RVAAERERD
+534 GVIAERERD
-543 ALTARAG
+543 GLIARAA

-555 LGGLAVSGLAERA
+555 LGGLSVSGLVERA
-568 RTLAGPDLGLPE
+568 RTLAGPDLGLKE
-580 LPSAAT
+580 LPQAAPV
-586 ITDAAE
+586 TDTGE
-592 LLAVATAL
+592 LLAAATAL
-600 ADGLGSLAD
+600 AHGLGSLAER
-609 SLDELA
+609 LDELA
-615 SARAEGEAALLAEAN
+615 SARAEGEAVLLAEAR
-630 GIVGEGFESAPSLS
+630 GTVGDGFESAATLS
-644 VLVDAVARA
+644 ELVDAVAGA

-658 RDAATT
+658 REAATA
-664 EHRSAELRAKLANAK
+664 EHRSAELMAKLANAR

-684 VTEQRGRAA
+684 VIEQRGRAS

-775 ALSQQVRSL
+775 ALSEQVRSL
-784 SLTRRADM
+784 SLSRRADL

-845 DGSPRGSRIQVI
+845 DGSPRGSQIQVI

>member
-48 ALYGY
+48 ALYGS

-63 LISQGQPRMAVM
+63 LVSQGQPRMAVM
-75 LQFGVGKDRYRVTR
+75 LQFGVGKDRYRVAR
-89 STPAHGASKILLE
+89 STPTRGASRILLE
-102 GWQDG
+102 RWQDG

-121 ADAMIKQAIGL
+121 ADAMIRQVIGL
-132 DYDAFTR
+132 DYEAFTR

-156 RDRRS
+156 RDRRN

-175 AKLTGEI
+175 AKLAGEI

-188 DADANER
+188 EADANER

-204 TEEAVTEAAAVA
+204 TDEAAAEAVA
-216 DEASARDA
+216 VAAEAAARDA
-224 SLAKAEGTI
+224 SLAGAEGTL
-233 RKLSDRWAE
+233 RKLADRWAE
-242 TARSVQELRTCAVD
+242 TARSVQDLRTCAAD
-256 ARHAG
+256 ARRAAA
-261 GIAAESAEALEE
+261 IAAESAEALEDV
-273 LADRLVDARA
+273 ADRLVEARA
-283 AATASAKAAEARAKE
+283 TATAAAKAAQVRAKE
-298 AVKAKTALDKAEADW
+298 ALKAKAALEKAETDW
-313 GGAKQVASLR
+313 GGIVQVASLR
-323 ARAEGLAGVRAEV
+323 ARVESLAGARAEAA
-336 TKARTAAKVAGAS
+336 KARAAARAARAS

-354 KALEAAELAVAARV
+354 KRLQAAERAVAAKV

-375 AALEASE
+375 AALESSA
-382 EALDRATHADLVAAV
+382 EALDRATHADLAAAV
-397 RSGVKVGEPCP
+397 RSGVKVGDPCP
-408 VCGRDIESLPKGRGR
+408 VCGRAIESLPKARGTQAL
-423 GAQVLERAKAGHA
+423 GRAKAAHA
-436 KARGSAEHA
+436 RARGSAEEA
-445 SEALQRAR
+445 SEALRRAR
-453 MDRDGAERE
+453 ADRDGAERE
-462 AAQAERE
+462 AGQAERE
-469 ASRIEEDLA
+469 AARIEEHFA
-478 TLNEELDL
+478 TLTKNLET
-486 AETELG
+486 AESEI
-492 AAFGAKVPADPIAVL
+492 ASAFDGRVPADPVAVL
-507 DGRLGRLEDLD
+507 DQRLGRLEDLD
-518 RSCDAAE
+518 RSCDE
-525 AALAEAKDE
+525 TETALAEAKDE
-534 RVAAERERD
+534 RVGAERERD
-543 ALTARAG
+543 GLIARAA

-555 LGGLAVSGLAERA
+555 LGGLSVSGLAERA
-568 RTLAGPDLGLPE
+568 RTLAGPDLDLPE
-580 LPSAAT
+580 LPQPAP
-586 ITDAAE
+586 ITDGGE

-600 ADGLGSLAD
+600 AHGLDSLAEA
-609 SLDELA
+609 LDELA
-615 SARAEGEAALLAEAN
+615 SARAQGEADLLVEGK
-630 GIVGEGFESAPSLS
+630 GIVGEGFEPARSLS
-644 VLVDAVARA
+644 ELVDAVAGA

-658 RDAATT
+658 RDAATA
-664 EHRSAELRAKLANAK
+664 EHRSTELMAKLANVR
-679 DLIER
+679 DLTER
-684 VTEQRGRAA
+684 VTGQRGRAY

-725 HLSTLSGGRYRLAF
+725 HLSTLSGGRYRLTF

-775 ALSQQVRSL
+775 ALSEQVRSL

-845 DGSPRGSRIQVI
+845 DASPRGSQIQVI

>member
-11 FTSFRDDQAIDFDG
+11 FTSFRDDQVIDFDG

-35 GSGKSSILDAITY
+35 GSGKSSILDAVTY

-53 VDRVGRQVGQ
+53 VDRVGKQVGQ

-75 LQFGVGKDRYRVTR
+75 LEFGVGKDRYRVAR
-89 STPAHGASKILLE
+89 STPAHGRSTIQLE
-102 GWQDG
+102 RWQDG
-107 EWRQAGEGADRVRE
+107 EWRQAGEGSDRVRE

-156 RDRRS
+156 RDRRN

-175 AKLTGEI
+175 AKLAGEI
-182 KRVASA
+182 KRVASVEA
-188 DADANER
+188 EANER

-204 TEEAVTEAAAVA
+204 TEEAVADAAAVA
-216 DEASARDA
+216 KEAAARDV
-224 SLAKAEGTI
+224 SLAAAEGEL
-233 RKLSDRWAE
+233 RKLADRWAE
-242 TARSVQELRTCAVD
+242 TARSVRELRTCAVD
-256 ARHAG
+256 ARRAADV
-261 GIAAESAEALEE
+261 AAESAEALED
-273 LADRLVDARA
+273 LSGRLLEAQAEAKA
-283 AATASAKAAEARAKE
+283 AVKAAEARAKE
-298 AVKAKTALDKAEADW
+298 AAKAKAALDKAEGDW
-313 GGAKQVASLR
+313 GGTKKVASLR
-323 ARAEGLAGVRAEV
+323 ARAQGLAGARGEVAEARA
-336 TKARTAAKVAGAS
+336 AAKAARAS
-349 IPKLA
+349 GPKMA
-354 KALEAAELAVAARV
+354 KALGAAEQAVAAMV
-368 AEAEAAI
+368 VEAEAAI
-375 AALEASE
+375 AALEAA
-382 EALDRATHADLVAAV
+382 EAGLDRATHADLVAAV
-397 RSGVKVGEPCP
+397 RSGVKVGDPCP
-408 VCGRDIESLPKGRGR
+408 VCGRALESLPPARGVH
-423 GAQVLERAKAGHA
+423 ALERAKAAHG
-436 KARGSAEHA
+436 KARAGAERA
-445 SEALQRAR
+445 NEALQRAR
-453 MDRDGAERE
+453 ADRDGAERE
-462 AAQAERE
+462 AGQAERE
-469 ASRIEEDLA
+469 ATRIEEQLSR
-478 TLNEELDL
+478 LLEELDI
-486 AETELG
+486 AETELA
-492 AAFGAKVPADPIAVL
+492 AAFGGKVPADAVAVL
-507 DGRLGRLEDLD
+507 DGRLERLEELD

-525 AALAEAKDE
+525 GALAQAKED

-555 LGGLAVSGLAERA
+555 LGGLAVSGLVERA
-568 RTLAGPDLGLPE
+568 HSLAGPELGLPE
-580 LPSAAT
+580 LPQPAT
-586 ITDAAE
+586 VTDASE

-600 ADGLGSLAD
+600 AGGLGSLAED
-609 SLDELA
+609 LDELA
-615 SARAEGEAALLAEAN
+615 SARAEGEAALLAEGR
-630 GIVGEGFESAPSLS
+630 GIVGDGFESAPSLS
-644 VLVDAVARA
+644 ELVDAVAGA

-658 RDAATT
+658 RDAATA
-664 EHRSAELRAKLANAK
+664 EHRSAELRTKLANAK
-679 DLIER
+679 DMIER
-684 VTEQRGRAA
+684 VTDQRGRAS

-706 IIAFLQVE
+706 IIAFHQVE

-775 ALSQQVRSL
+775 ALSEQVRSL

>member
-48 ALYGY
+48 ALYGS
-53 VDRVGRQVGQ
+53 VDRVGRQVAQ
-63 LISQGQPRMAVM
+63 LVSQGQPRMAVM
-75 LQFGVGKDRYRVTR
+75 LQFGVGKDRYRVAR
-89 STPAHGASKILLE
+89 STPAHGGSKILLE
-102 GWQDG
+102 RWEDG

-121 ADAMIKQAIGL
+121 ADAMIRQAIGL
-132 DYDAFTR
+132 DYEAFTR

-156 RDRRS
+156 KDRRN

-175 AKLTGEI
+175 ARLAGEI
-182 KRVASA
+182 KRMASA
-188 DADANER
+188 EAGANER

-204 TEEAVTEAAAVA
+204 TEEAVAEAAAVA
-216 DEASARDA
+216 AEAAARDA
-224 SLAKAEGTI
+224 SLAAAEGTL
-233 RKLSDRWAE
+233 RKLADRWAE
-242 TARSVQELRTCAVD
+242 TERSVQELRTCAVD
-256 ARHAG
+256 ARRAG
-261 GIAAESAEALEE
+261 AIATESADALED
-273 LADRLVDARA
+273 LADRLAKAEA
-283 AATASAKAAEARAKE
+283 AASAATTATEARAKE
-298 AVKAKTALDKAEADW
+298 ARKARTAWEKAQAGW
-313 GGAKQVASLR
+313 GGTAQLASLR
-323 ARAEGLAGVRAEV
+323 ARAEGLAGSRAEV
-336 TKARTAAKVAGAS
+336 AKARAAAKAARAL

-354 KALEAAELAVAARV
+354 KRLEAAEQAVAARV
-368 AEAEAAI
+368 GEAEAAI
-375 AALEASE
+375 TAVESSE

-397 RSGVKVGEPCP
+397 RSGVKVGDPCP
-408 VCGRDIESLPKGRGR
+408 VCGRAIGSLPKAR
-423 GAQVLERAKAGHA
+423 GAQALERVKAAHA
-436 KARGSAEHA
+436 KARRSAEQA
-445 SEALQRAR
+445 SEGLHRAR
-453 MDRDGAERE
+453 ADRDEATRE
-462 AAQAERE
+462 AGQAERE
-469 ASRIEEDLA
+469 AIRIEEHLA
-478 TLNEELDL
+478 GVLGELES
-486 AETELG
+486 AESEI
-492 AAFGAKVPADPIAVL
+492 AEAFGARVPTDPVAVL

-518 RSCDAAE
+518 RSCDVAE
-525 AALAEAKDE
+525 AALTEAKDA
-534 RVAAERERD
+534 RVIAERERD
-543 ALTARAG
+543 GLIARAA

-555 LGGLAVSGLAERA
+555 LGGLSVSGLVERA
-568 RTLAGPDLGLPE
+568 RTLAGPDLGLKEP
-580 LPSAAT
+580 PKAAPV
-586 ITDAAE
+586 TDAGE
-592 LLAVATAL
+592 LLAAATAL
-600 ADGLGSLAD
+600 THWLGSLAER
-609 SLDELA
+609 LEELA
-615 SARAEGEAALLAEAN
+615 SARAEGEAVLLAEAR
-630 GIVGEGFESAPSLS
+630 GTVGDGFESAASLS
-644 VLVDAVARA
+644 ELVDAVAGA

-658 RDAATT
+658 RKAATA
-664 EHRSAELRAKLANAK
+664 EHRSSELMAKLANARE
-679 DLIER
+679 LIER
-684 VTEQRGRAA
+684 LTEQRGRAS

-714 ALQILAAAGSE
+714 ALQILAAVGSE

-775 ALSQQVRSL
+775 ALSEQVRSL
-784 SLTRRADM
+784 SLTRRADL

-845 DGSPRGSRIQVI
+845 DGSPRGSQIQVI